1 MLSDGEPQVASLLCG
16 ESTATPSLRDMLLRR
31 ADVDNAKKASWVT
44 EETDDEESPK
54 R

>member
-31 ADVDNAKKASWVT
+31 ADVDNAKKRVG
-44 EETDDEESPK
+44 
-54 R
+54 